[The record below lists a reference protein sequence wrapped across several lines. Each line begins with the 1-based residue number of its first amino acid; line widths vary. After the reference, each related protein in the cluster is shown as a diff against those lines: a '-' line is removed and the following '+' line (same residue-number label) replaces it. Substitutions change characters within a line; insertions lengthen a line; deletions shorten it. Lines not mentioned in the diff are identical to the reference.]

1 MIFSRLRLDY
11 DSHMPD
17 NEIVVGITGGI
28 AAYKSAQLVSRLVQ
42 SGFGVRVV
50 MTKSAHQFI
59 GPATFTALC
68 GRPVISDLFENDTY
82 PLGPHIELARQSDL
96 LCVAP
101 ATANF
106 LAKAAQGLADD
117 LLSSLYLCFTG
128 PVLLAPAMNNEMWEK
143 PAVQRNLD
151 QLRADG
157 MQIIDP
163 ETGWLSCR
171 VEGKGRMAEPETLLE
186 HIQGIFDPAHKQKAS
201 P

>member
-1 MIFSRLRLDY
+1 M
-11 DSHMPD
+11 
-17 NEIVVGITGGI
+17 
-28 AAYKSAQLVSRLVQ
+28 
-42 SGFGVRVV
+42 
-50 MTKSAHQFI
+50 
-59 GPATFTALC
+59 
-68 GRPVISDLFENDTY
+68 
-82 PLGPHIELARQSDL
+82 
-96 LCVAP
+96 AP

-186 HIQGIFDPAHKQKAS
+186 HIHGIFDPAHNRKAS